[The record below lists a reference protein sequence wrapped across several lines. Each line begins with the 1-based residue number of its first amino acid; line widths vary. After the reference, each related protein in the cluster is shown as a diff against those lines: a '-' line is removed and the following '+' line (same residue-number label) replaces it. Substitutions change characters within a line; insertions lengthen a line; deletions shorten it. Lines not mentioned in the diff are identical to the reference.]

1 MGGQCG
7 ECAGCKRN
15 QHSQCKRVTRATGR
29 TFYHVEGV
37 PQNSL
42 PMVTVAHI
50 LAQSKSL
57 VQVQMLVS
65 IPCALFLFLMA
76 FTERQSQNK
85 DPGPEACWSLAAV
98 PL

>member
-1 MGGQCG
+1 MWGVRWLQEEPAFTMQKGHQSHWKDLLPCRR
-7 ECAGCKRN
+7 CAP
-15 QHSQCKRVTRATGR
+15 
-29 TFYHVEGV
+29 EL
-37 PQNSL
+37 L

-57 VQVQMLVS
+57 VQVQMQVS

-85 DPGPEACWSLAAV
+85 DPSPEACWSLAAV
-98 PL
+98 PR